1 MSSPSDTRI
10 PHDGDVPL
18 LSFYDRFMKL
28 LGADEARRALVQSA
42 AIGPGA
48 RILDVGCGTGTL
60 LATILRARRD
70 AELAGIDPDP
80 KALAHA
86 RRKAQRAG
94 GAVRLDRGEATKLPY
109 PDGAFDRV
117 FSSLV
122 LHYLPTGDKK
132 RALRE
137 IARVLAPD
145 GSLHLLDYAGLSAGR
160 GLVPRLFRFEPLL
173 ADNDEARVLELMREA
188 GLREP
193 HVVERR
199 KARLG
204 PLVLYEAKAPAR
216 GA

>member
-1 MSSPSDTRI
+1 MSSRSDSQALHERN
-10 PHDGDVPL
+10 VAL
-18 LSFYDRFMKL
+18 LSLYDPFMRL
-28 LGADEARRALVQSA
+28 LGADEARRALVRSA
-42 AIGPGA
+42 AIRPGA

-60 LATILRARRD
+60 IETVLRLQRGVD
-70 AELAGIDPDP
+70 LAGIDPDP

-94 GAVRLDRGEATKLPY
+94 VAVRLDRGVATDLPY
-109 PDGAFDRV
+109 ADGSFDLV

-122 LHYLPTGDKK
+122 LHYLPTVDKK

-137 IARVLAPD
+137 IGRVLAPD
-145 GSLHLLDYAGLSAGR
+145 GALHLLDYAGPSAGR
-160 GLVPRLFRFEPLL
+160 GLVPWLFRFEPLL
-173 ADNDEARVLELMREA
+173 ADNDEERILERMREA

-193 HVVERR
+193 RVIERR

-204 PLVLYEAKAPAR
+204 PLVLYAARAPAS